1 MSAVASHGGSRRFW
15 QQPRR
20 NAFALLA
27 EGAKKEASVSCLP
40 EKKGIVGNA
49 AVRGDWRLHNDLC
62 DELKA
67 AGKRVLNTLTDVR
80 PQKLAPGQ
88 LLALQQALDDN
99 MYICGAPLFPPE
111 HAGAVQQGQ
120 GAGGC

>member
-1 MSAVASHGGSRRFW
+1 MSTVASHGGSRRFW

-40 EKKGIVGNA
+40 EKKGIVGDA
-49 AVRGDWRLHNDLC
+49 AVRGDLRLHNDLC

-67 AGKRVLNTLTDVR
+67 AGKRVLNTLPNVR
-80 PQKLAPGQ
+80 HT
-88 LLALQQALDDN
+88 
-99 MYICGAPLFPPE
+99 E
-111 HAGAVQQGQ
+111 AGTWPI
-120 GAGGC
+120 AGTAASTLRQHVCM